1 MGWNILPGELYLT
14 YPLKNCIL
22 LPDGHGSMMTFIS
35 LTIRNSLISIST
47 LAAPELAECSI
58 CVPSTCVVPG
68 PGTLVEM

>member
-22 LPDGHGSMMTFIS
+22 QPDGRGSITTVIS
-35 LTIRNSLISIST
+35 LTTRNSLIST

-68 PGTLVEM
+68 PGTLAEM